1 MNEPQVWVAIQMV
14 PLLGLLALF
23 LVGWHLRQQK
33 ALRIREMQHRERLAA
48 IEKGLTVP
56 EPSPEPEHMI
66 VIGGLGNGGPGAGE
80 RAALATGLV
89 LFLGGVGFLAAFSQM
104 AKGKLEELANFAP
117 LGLIP
122 MLVGVGLLL
131 YFFLSRRLDRRSPT
145 RED

>member
-48 IEKGLTVP
+48 IEKGLAVP
-56 EPSPEPEHMI
+56 EPPSEPEHMI
-66 VIGGLGNGGPGAGE
+66 VIGGTGGDGGLSD
-80 RAALATGLV
+80 RAALVAGLV
-89 LFLGGVGFLAAFSQM
+89 LLLGGAGFFGAFSLLS
-104 AKGKLEELANFAP
+104 GSRLEEIAAFAP

-131 YFFLSRRLDRRSPT
+131 YFFLSRRLDRGSPT